1 QRVKRAR
8 PRIVGSQHD
17 KRRQSCR
24 QQYQQQADAIKP
36 DVIMNAE
43 RLDPGNVYAKLKR
56 GIRLK
61 LKHNPQAKRQLRE
74 CREGCE
80 ATRVL
85 PLERHHHNRRQERPE
100 YQKRQCHSY
109 NTSIFKVINSSTAA
123 AITKTY
129 TPVFPVCTVRKPCAR
144 PRTTA
149 DVPLTI
155 RSMSERSTTSYNARE
170 NPYSGRTIS
179 TS

>member
-80 ATRVL
+80 ATRAL
-85 PLERHHHNRRQERPE
+85 PLARHHHNRRQDRPE
-100 YQKRQCHSY
+100 YHKRQSHTS
-109 NTSIFKVINSSTAA
+109 NTNIYKVSNIITAA
-123 AITKTY
+123 AITNTY
-129 TPVFPVCTVRKPCAR
+129 TPMIPFCTVRRPCAR
-144 PRTTA
+144 LRTTA
-149 DVPLTI
+149 DFPWTI
-155 RSMSERSTTSYNARE
+155 RSMSERSTTSYNTRE
-170 NPYSGRTIS
+170 NP
-179 TS
+179 